1 MAEERKVPRVG
12 GSRTLN
18 ADGTEVKATAPKP
31 ESKLEVRSIEG
42 AVPKATKKKTKE

>member
-18 ADGTEVKATAPKP
+18 SDGTEARATAPK
-31 ESKLEVRSIEG
+31 ST
-42 AVPKATKKKTKE
+42 PKADTPPVKTSKKPKE

>member
-18 ADGTEVKATAPKP
+18 PDGTEVKAPAPKP
-31 ESKLEVRSIEG
+31 KSKADTPPVKTSKK
-42 AVPKATKKKTKE
+42 PKE

>member
-18 ADGTEVKATAPKP
+18 ADGTEVKPVVYKPKP
-31 ESKLEVRSIEG
+31 KAGTTTAKTSKK
-42 AVPKATKKKTKE
+42 PKE